1 MSTTESLVG
10 PPTPARL
17 LLDWQLDVVFG
28 TAAVILAALYLL
40 GLRRLRGTPWPAWR
54 TTAWLAGCVVILLAT
69 SSGIGRY
76 APAVFGVHVLSQL
89 LLAVLAPILL
99 VVGGPIILMLR
110 TLRSRRRLTS
120 LLRTRTLLLLT
131 RPAVTFT
138 LLVGPLYLLYFA
150 GVFSSLAP
158 HPWAHLAMNGYF
170 LLAGC
175 LFFWPVIGVD
185 PAPVRLP
192 PVGRLGIMFAL
203 LPAFGFLAVVL
214 TNMSTPLGADYYWS
228 LNLPWRDDLLA
239 DQRLGGSAV
248 WAVGELPAL
257 VVLIATAI
265 QWARSDE
272 REAAHADR
280 KPTGETDL
288 AEYNAMLSR
297 LHNR

>member
-1 MSTTESLVG
+1 MSTELL
-10 PPTPARL
+10 ARL
-17 LLDWQLDVVFG
+17 TLDWRFDVVFG
-28 TAAVILAALYLL
+28 TAALVLAALYLL
-40 GLRRLRGTPWPAWR
+40 GLRRLRGRGTPWPAWR
-54 TTAWLAGCVVILLAT
+54 TTAWFAGCVVILLAT
-69 SSGIGRY
+69 SSGIGRH
-76 APAVFGVHVLSQL
+76 ASAIFGVHVLSQL

-99 VVGGPIILMLR
+99 VLGGPVVLMLR
-110 TLRSRRRLTS
+110 TLRSRRRLLS
-120 LLRTRTLLLLT
+120 LLRAPVFRLLT

-138 LLVGPLYLLYFA
+138 LLVAPLYLLYFSS
-150 GVFSSLAP
+150 VFDTLAP
-158 HPWAHLAMNGYF
+158 YSWAHLAMNVYF
-170 LLAGC
+170 LVAGY

-214 TNMSTPLGADYYWS
+214 TNMSTPLGADYYGA
-228 LNLPWRDDLLA
+228 LNLPWQNDLMA
-239 DQRLGGSAV
+239 NQRLGGTAV

-272 REAAHADR
+272 RDATHADR
-280 KPTGETDL
+280 KPTGEANL
-288 AEYNAMLSR
+288 AEYNAMLNR